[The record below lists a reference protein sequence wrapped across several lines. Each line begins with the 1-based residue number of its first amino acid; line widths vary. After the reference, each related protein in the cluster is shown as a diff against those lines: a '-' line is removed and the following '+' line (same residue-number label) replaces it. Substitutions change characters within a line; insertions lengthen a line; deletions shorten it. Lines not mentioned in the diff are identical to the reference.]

1 MKATREDYGLVHL
14 GILVAALALWL
25 RAAQLAVAF
34 WAGIA
39 AFIAFMVIVRRSGR
53 SMKLDRFQRVTVR
66 HLIFLIVGTTL
77 VLLFAAKMRDIYDDA
92 LSEPVN
98 AVE

>member
-1 MKATREDYGLVHL
+1 MKATREDYGLIHL
-14 GILVAALALWL
+14 GILVAVSVLWS
-25 RAAQLAVAF
+25 RTAQSAVAF
-34 WAGIA
+34 WAGIV

-53 SMKLDRFQRVTVR
+53 SMKLYRSQRVTVR
-66 HLIFLIVGTTL
+66 HLIFLTVGTTL